1 MNKKLILASR
11 NDGLGERLRAI
22 LNALYICKHLGFKFG
37 FVWYPLR
44 AYADEISSNKL
55 APVIVPEQEEIFS
68 KEFIKKYSYNGVFKD
83 SVDEFGKFK
92 RKNLQS
98 LITTPASNP
107 PYRVTQK
114 RLDTIFKDIDGKE
127 YKMSLIKIWEELDFS
142 DKVKQILSRAKQK
155 VSEWEGEGFS
165 VLHIR
170 AGDTIFSEACQR
182 QIIRANIYK
191 RALAFPLAIE
201 LIFEEL
207 SKNRQIIVF
216 SDDLSLLEY
225 FKKELPALLNLTS
238 GQKSKLLF
246 SSELCDEKRDYVYKA
261 LYENTIMS
269 WADKI
274 YYTKL
279 SGYANLAVLTGKYKE
294 DVDVYDYF
302 TKEQQYNII
311 KKYISLPYIHN
322 FQKSFACFQAFRLS
336 KSLKMSLEISKFWL
350 KEALEYNKNN
360 DAFHILWIEILFL
373 ENKIEEVE
381 NYLGQIFKQR
391 QGSFM
396 KTLFY
401 DGFERYDYDFIFKP
415 FLQNAKAEFKNISYI
430 AYQIASNLG
439 FLEYLKDLKYEDKIV
454 SIKTKNQLGAE
465 FIMKNHLS
473 YQLGQAMVE
482 NSYSLKGI
490 LKNPLDMFRI
500 YLCFKRQ
507 KFQHPLPLCEY
518 KDYARAVKFVE
529 NHVFYRLGFA
539 LIKAQK
545 SWCKGGYFYFLWE
558 LRKIYIEY
566 KQERRKSKREA

>member
-1 MNKKLILASR
+1 M
-11 NDGLGERLRAI
+11 
-22 LNALYICKHLGFKFG
+22 
-37 FVWYPLR
+37 
-44 AYADEISSNKL
+44 
-55 APVIVPEQEEIFS
+55 S
-68 KEFIKKYSYNGVFKD
+68 KTNHKS
-83 SVDEFGKFK
+83 
-92 RKNLQS
+92 
-98 LITTPASNP
+98 
-107 PYRVTQK
+107 
-114 RLDTIFKDIDGKE
+114 
-127 YKMSLIKIWEELDFS
+127 
-142 DKVKQILSRAKQK
+142 
-155 VSEWEGEGFS
+155 
-165 VLHIR
+165 
-170 AGDTIFSEACQR
+170 
-182 QIIRANIYK
+182 YK

-246 SSELCDEKRDYVYKA
+246 SSELYDEKQDYVYKA

-381 NYLGQIFKQR
+381 NYL
-391 QGSFM
+391 
-396 KTLFY
+396 
-401 DGFERYDYDFIFKP
+401 E
-415 FLQNAKAEFKNISYI
+415 
-430 AYQIASNLG
+430 
-439 FLEYLKDLKYEDKIV
+439 
-454 SIKTKNQLGAE
+454 
-465 FIMKNHLS
+465 
-473 YQLGQAMVE
+473 
-482 NSYSLKGI
+482 
-490 LKNPLDMFRI
+490 
-500 YLCFKRQ
+500 
-507 KFQHPLPLCEY
+507 
-518 KDYARAVKFVE
+518 
-529 NHVFYRLGFA
+529 
-539 LIKAQK
+539 
-545 SWCKGGYFYFLWE
+545 
-558 LRKIYIEY
+558 
-566 KQERRKSKREA
+566 